1 MLGICTSPHD
11 HDTVMPCLT
20 TDGYCGLAQ
29 YSSRV
34 PRGSMMKANA
44 VGPVRPTLLTEKKAE
59 RQNAPLL
66 PSPFLLLFRFCMI
79 GSPSLCC
86 SREPF

>member
-11 HDTVMPCLT
+11 RDTVMPCLT
-20 TDGYCGLAQ
+20 TDVYCGLAQ

-59 RQNAPLL
+59 RDKMLSSSRPLFC
-66 PSPFLLLFRFCMI
+66 SFL
-79 GSPSLCC
+79 GSA
-86 SREPF
+86 